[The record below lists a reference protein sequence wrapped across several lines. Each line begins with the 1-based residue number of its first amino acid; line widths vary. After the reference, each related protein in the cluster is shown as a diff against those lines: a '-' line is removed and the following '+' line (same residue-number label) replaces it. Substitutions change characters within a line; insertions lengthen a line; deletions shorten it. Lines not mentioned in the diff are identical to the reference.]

1 MEKVGRDASFS
12 SQNQQLGLGVLPE
25 ILLGDWTK
33 REQKLIGILYLL
45 TFGARRSKAAIPT
58 QQFFVELSGFH
69 KSDVSRTLRGLIK
82 KKVFEVVREGVYAFH
97 PFWGGLSREQTV
109 LLNFLRRVDPDSD
122 QLPLFPPTLA
132 DALRGLE
139 LVGDSPTPGALVG
152 VSPTWGGAVGVS
164 PTSELVIRQLPVGV
178 SPTWGAPGGPVG
190 DSPTSE
196 LVIRQL
202 AVGDS
207 PTPTVAPGA
216 GVGEL
221 PTAGGQVA
229 DLTKAAP
236 YDLKAAAA
244 QLHMD
249 LDAGVPIPEHI
260 GVGTKSGI
268 ASYSSVHEESL
279 AKGPVS
285 NVRQAGSAGFSTIA
299 SRPRHDVATVLL
311 QLQEMLSPYGQWGP
325 LFRQWWTELTE
336 RDPDYVVLLMRAA
349 KLANPA
355 KLGGWMYRKA
365 VGDRKKE
372 PLKSIFRDR

>member
-152 VSPTWGGAVGVS
+152 VSPTWGGAVGV
-164 PTSELVIRQLPVGV
+164 
-178 SPTWGAPGGPVG
+178 
-190 DSPTSE
+190 SPTSE